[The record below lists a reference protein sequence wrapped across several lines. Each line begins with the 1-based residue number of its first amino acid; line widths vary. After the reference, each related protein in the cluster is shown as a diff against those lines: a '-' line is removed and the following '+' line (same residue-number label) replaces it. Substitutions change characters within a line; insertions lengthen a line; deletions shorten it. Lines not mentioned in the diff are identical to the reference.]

1 MGFCPK
7 CGTRLEDGDL
17 FCPNCGNKVE
27 KRETPVVEEHNDDFS
42 FEKRQYQQQSIPLSG
57 SHVLSKV
64 GLILGLI
71 SLILII
77 IIFIVCAQYYNKY
90 IEDSEEALLGLV
102 IIFAFLTGVASLGTS
117 IPGLILTKKRN
128 GNLGI
133 AVTAL
138 VIACIVG
145 AFILLVLMVAAARE

>member
-42 FEKRQYQQQSIPLSG
+42 FEKRQQPTIIPLSG
-57 SHVLSKV
+57 SHILSKV

-77 IIFIVCAQYYNKY
+77 IIFIVSAQYYNKY
-90 IEDSEEALLGLV
+90 IEDSEAALLGLA

-145 AFILLVLMVAAARE
+145 AFILFVLMVAAARE